1 MDTTITL
8 DEAHFKTLVAKARA
22 LGKTPEQ
29 YLQALIEADCR
40 TFDEIL
46 APARKGFESMGDD
59 DIDELF
65 ERARKSAGKTE

>member
-29 YLQALIEADCR
+29 YLQALIEADSR

-65 ERARKSAGKTE
+65 GRARKSAGKTE